1 MPRTPI
7 DSHCASSNHLC
18 SCPAQCL
25 ARHHARVPF
34 PLERSLPSS
43 QEGPQGVQGLLEGGN
58 GPEAGDPQAAHGRV
72 LHEARVLGL
81 GGPDDIVLHRAHAG
95 TRDLGI
101 ALALADA

>member
-1 MPRTPI
+1 M
-7 DSHCASSNHLC
+7 
-18 SCPAQCL
+18 
-25 ARHHARVPF
+25 
-34 PLERSLPSS
+34 
-43 QEGPQGVQGLLEGGN
+43 QGLLEGGN